1 MFFLLLQQNKNI
13 TGHKNISKCWIR
25 LYPVLVSNFK
35 KSTLSVFFSFFFF
48 LCCASNRTHQTQ
60 TGQPFKYRHHF
71 SDECSFTVKGGGGID
86 SASFLKSPPQCFMEL
101 TPHRCIWFQ
110 HRIEEQRLASPPPDA
125 AASSFFWFPPL
136 GLNTEIKWWIG
147 RQAHWSH
154 RHSEK
159 IKTKKVLMYSVSLGN
174 VLGRCSPEP

>member
-1 MFFLLLQQNKNI
+1 MSFILLVTTLNSYNSIKNFVFFAFLFLQQNKNI

-25 LYPVLVSNFK
+25 FYPVLVSNFK
-35 KSTLSVFFSFFFF
+35 KSTLSVFFSFLF

-71 SDECSFTVKGGGGID
+71 SDECSFTVKEGGGA

-110 HRIEEQRLASPPPDA
+110 HRIEEQRLASPPRMLLLLFLV
-125 AASSFFWFPPL
+125 SSV
-136 GLNTEIKWWIG
+136 GIEHRNKMVN
-147 RQAHWSH
+147 WS
-154 RHSEK
+154 SSS
-159 IKTKKVLMYSVSLGN
+159 LVS
-174 VLGRCSPEP
+174 

>member
-48 LCCASNRTHQTQ
+48 YAAPQ
-60 TGQPFKYRHHF
+60 TGHTKHKRDSHLNTDTIFQMNVVLQSKG
-71 SDECSFTVKGGGGID
+71 GGGGID

-110 HRIEEQRLASPPPDA
+110 HRIEEQRLASPPPGCCFFF
-125 AASSFFWFPPL
+125 FFWFPPL

-159 IKTKKVLMYSVSLGN
+159 IKTKKS
-174 VLGRCSPEP
+174 

>member
-48 LCCASNRTHQTQ
+48 YAAPQ
-60 TGQPFKYRHHF
+60 TGHTKHKRDSHLNTDTIFQMNVVLQSKG
-71 SDECSFTVKGGGGID
+71 GGGGID

-110 HRIEEQRLASPPPDA
+110 HRIEEQRLASPPRMLLLLLFLV
-125 AASSFFWFPPL
+125 SSV
-136 GLNTEIKWWIG
+136 GIEHRNKMVN
-147 RQAHWSH
+147 WS
-154 RHSEK
+154 SSSL
-159 IKTKKVLMYSVSLGN
+159 VL
-174 VLGRCSPEP
+174 